1 MYKIISSIFVLS
13 FLFSIQLNGQIFDK
27 LSKTI
32 DQVTDDIT
40 EKISEEMV
48 ERIIERIF
56 SGDMTAKDSI
66 AISDTGGSS
75 SSPDSSSTSSP
86 SIDLASIFGSS
97 NVDKSKVFTFS
108 HRMKM
113 ELVSKDQTNVFDYY
127 FNKDATYL
135 GAKASGMFIVIEM
148 ESGKT
153 YTIMND
159 KLITFNM
166 SSLVEKMVPKGM
178 DESEKF
184 TITRTGKKEVIAG
197 FMCEEIIMESDESL
211 INGWLTQEFFNT
223 NIENVAFIQEMKD
236 AQSDQSFSGAFMR
249 YTFVEKGKE
258 DEQFTMNVI
267 EFVPEAKTVNLADY

>member
-1 MYKIISSIFVLS
+1 MYKIISSIIVLS

-32 DQVTDDIT
+32 DQVADDIT

-56 SGDMTAKDSI
+56 SGEMTAKDSS
-66 AISDTGGSS
+66 AISGTSGSS
-75 SSPDSSSTSSP
+75 SSDSSATSSP

-113 ELVSKDQTNVFDYY
+113 QLVSKDQTNVFDYY

-148 ESGKT
+148 DSGKT

-166 SSLVEKMVPKGM
+166 SSLVEKMTPKGM

-223 NIENVAFIQEMKD
+223 SIENVAFIQEIKD

-249 YTFVEKGKE
+249 YTYVEKGKE
-258 DEQFTMNVI
+258 DEKFTMNVT